1 MEKGRSGPLGHLPRT
16 ASRRSSRSTKTIL
29 SSSLLT
35 LTILFLLTLQCGG
48 SANLT
53 WLKQKFFFQ
62 DEPKTIEERV
72 KNILTETPLIDGHND
87 LAIFIRAYYQNKIN
101 NDNDFKKPFAEGGL
115 KGHVDLDRLRTGMNG
130 GAFWSVFWPC
140 AEEGGDYSDGNYA
153 PIVRHTLEQI
163 DLMHR
168 LRALFPDQ
176 LSPISGLT
184 ASSALGY
191 FKEKDLLISP
201 LGIEGLHQIGNSAAI
216 LRLYHSL
223 GVRYA
228 TLTHNCG
235 NPFADAALWEHPYL
249 HKAPPKHNG
258 VSVPRGANLIGEM
271 NRLGVIVDLS
281 HTSVDTM
288 LDVLGANPQK
298 WEGSKAP
305 VIFSHS
311 SVYAICP
318 HPRNV
323 PDEVLDHIKTKRG
336 LVMINFA
343 PDFISCKANPDRK
356 DGLPDFVAEDATLAQ
371 VVKHVRYIGEKIGYD
386 YVGFGSDFDGIERTP
401 EGLEDVSRY
410 PDLVAELLRQGV
422 SDQDAAKVV
431 GGNLFRVW
439 AEVDAVAEE
448 LEKKGEKP
456 LEDELEKLW
465 GEEELVNILG
475 V

>member
-1 MEKGRSGPLGHLPRT
+1 MKTETGRPGSPAWSGLKSEHLGLMPRKAPKST
-16 ASRRSSRSTKTIL
+16 RTKTL
-29 SSSLLT
+29 VSSVLLA
-35 LTILFLLTLQCGG
+35 LGILFLLVLQCPDHLG
-48 SANLT
+48 
-53 WLKQKFFFQ
+53 WLRQKLFR

-72 KNILTETPLIDGHND
+72 KNILSETPQPDGHND
-87 LAIFIRAYYQNKIN
+87 FAIFLRAYYNNKIS
-101 NDNDFKKPFAEGGL
+101 NDDFTTPFTEGTL
-115 KGHVDLDRLRTGMNG
+115 KGHVDLARLRSGLNG

-140 AEEGGDYSDGNYA
+140 PEEGGDYSDANYA

-168 LRALFPDQ
+168 LRASFPDEF
-176 LSPISGLT
+176 SPVSGLT
-184 ASSALGY
+184 SSSALQF
-191 FKEKDLLISP
+191 FKDKSLLISP
-201 LGIEGLHQIGNSAAI
+201 LAIEGLHQIGNSAAV

-228 TLTHNCG
+228 SLTHNCG

-249 HKAPPKHNG
+249 HKSRPKHNG
-258 VSVPRGANLIGEM
+258 VSVPRGSDLIAEM

-281 HTSVDTM
+281 HASVDTM

-311 SVYAICP
+311 SAYAICP

-323 PDEVLDHIKTKRG
+323 PDEVLDHVKTKRG
-336 LVMINFA
+336 LVMVNFA
-343 PDFISCKANPDRK
+343 PDFISCRANPDRK
-356 DGLPDFVAEDATLAQ
+356 DGLPDSVPEDATLAQ
-371 VVKHVRYIGEKIGYD
+371 VVKHVMYIGDSIGYD

-401 EGLEDVSRY
+401 EGLDDVSKY

-422 SDQDAAKVV
+422 SDEDAAKVV
-431 GGNLFRVW
+431 GGNLLRVW

-448 LEKKGEKP
+448 LQKKGEKP

-465 GEEELVNILG
+465 TGK
-475 V
+475 